1 MYQLLIIDDEPIVRK
16 GIEKLLV
23 WEDYGFHVCGEGIDG
38 VDGLHKV
45 LEYQPDLVLVDIKMP
60 GMNGIE
66 LISEAK
72 AQGFKGKF
80 IILTG
85 YSDFTFAKTA
95 ISLGVHAYLLK
106 PIDEEELIEHLN
118 NILQELKDKEFLS
131 KFYIK
136 NELKA
141 KQEVLRR
148 LLLSM
153 GKKEELKNELKLY
166 GFELKQN
173 RFCVAILNEREKY
186 KRVEYNPFLDE
197 KINFFLYKLENIE
210 EISLE
215 DKRILIGKGYSYKE
229 FMKKL
234 KESNNR
240 VKERYDTDFFIT
252 VGHDVIVWEDIHF
265 SYESA
270 KLLLDYQFLF
280 GNESLVSIQILEE
293 TRKGTEKV
301 SLDKLEDMV
310 EIGDIEGIEES
321 LGQLKEYYK
330 TILKKES
337 DLKIQMINRLY
348 QLYESTKKYFEEE
361 IVDIPDIEKTI
372 EYIKGS
378 TSLDELIMWVK
389 DYLRELSKIIG
400 MSTSDHVIKR
410 MYVYMERNYHKNIK
424 LESIAQLFNY
434 NSAYLG
440 KLFKKEMGESFNNT
454 LDKIRIENAK
464 RLLVET
470 DLKVYQVSEKV
481 GYSNIDYFYGK
492 FKKHVGISPKE
503 FKRNL

>member
-23 WEDYGFHVCGEGIDG
+23 WEEYGFHVCGEGIDG

-45 LEYQPDLVLVDIKMP
+45 LEYQPDVVLVDIKMP

-95 ISLGVHAYLLK
+95 ISLGVRAYLLK
-106 PIDEEELIEHLN
+106 PIDEEELIEHLKD
-118 NILQELKDKEFLS
+118 ILEELRDKEHLHN
-131 KFYIK
+131 FYTK

-141 KQEVLRR
+141 RYEVLRR

-153 GKKEELKNELKLY
+153 GEVEELKKELKLY

-186 KRVEYNPFLDE
+186 ERVEYNPILEE
-197 KINFFLYKLENIE
+197 KLNLFLYNLENIE
-210 EISLE
+210 NISLE
-215 DKRILIGKGYSYKE
+215 DKHILIGKGYSYKE

-234 KESNNR
+234 RESNHR
-240 VKERYDTDFFIT
+240 VKERYSTDFFIT
-252 VGHDVIVWEDIHF
+252 VGHDVIVWQDIHF

-280 GNESLVSIQILEE
+280 GNESLVSIQVLEE
-293 TRKGTEKV
+293 ARGEISKV
-301 SLDKLEDMV
+301 SLAGLEDMV
-310 EIGDIEGIEES
+310 EIGDIEGIAERLE
-321 LGQLKEYYK
+321 QLKKYYK
-330 TILKKES
+330 IILKKEP
-337 DLKIQMINRLY
+337 DLKIQIINGLY
-348 QLYESTKKYFEEE
+348 QLYESMKKYFEED
-361 IVDIPDIEKTI
+361 VNIPDMNRTI
-372 EYIKGS
+372 ENIKKS
-378 TSLDELIMWVK
+378 NSLDELVEYIE
-389 DYLRELSKIIG
+389 DYLRELSEAIG
-400 MSTSDHVIKR
+400 MSTSEHVARR
-410 MYVYMERNYHKNIK
+410 MYAYMERNYHKNIK
-424 LESIAQLFNY
+424 LETIAQLFNY

-440 KLFKKEMGESFNNT
+440 KLFKKEVGESFNNT
-454 LDKIRIENAK
+454 LDTIRIENAK
-464 RLLVET
+464 RLLMET
-470 DLKVYQVSEKV
+470 DLKVYQVSKKI